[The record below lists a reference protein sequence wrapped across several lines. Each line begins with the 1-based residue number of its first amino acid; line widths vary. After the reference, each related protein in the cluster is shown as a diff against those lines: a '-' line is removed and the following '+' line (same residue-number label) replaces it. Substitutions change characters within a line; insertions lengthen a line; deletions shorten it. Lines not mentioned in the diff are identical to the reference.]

1 MNPAMPNHI
10 AQAAFYADQARA
22 DTWVVTVIGEV
33 DLANRDRFDAVV
45 ERALVDSPEKL
56 VFDLAGARVLDSSV
70 LSVLITAASSR
81 VSLEV
86 RTPPPAVRRLIEL
99 SGLTE
104 LLPMVE

>member
-1 MNPAMPNHI
+1 MSPAMPDPI

-33 DLANRDRFDAVV
+33 DLASRDRFDAVV
-45 ERALVDSPEKL
+45 ERALADSPAKL
-56 VFDLAGARVLDSSV
+56 VFDLAGARFLDSSV
-70 LSVLITAASSR
+70 LRVLITAAGSTAA
-81 VSLEV
+81 LEV
-86 RTPPPAVRRLIEL
+86 RTPSPAVRALIEL